1 MSSVRENVRLSYQ
14 KTPAWRSMY
23 AVARRSHRE
32 RQGADYRPEFVAWMA
47 NAWNVPVITVIG
59 ASFFSPVFLT
69 LCAMLII

>member
-1 MSSVRENVRLSYQ
+1 
-14 KTPAWRSMY
+14 MY